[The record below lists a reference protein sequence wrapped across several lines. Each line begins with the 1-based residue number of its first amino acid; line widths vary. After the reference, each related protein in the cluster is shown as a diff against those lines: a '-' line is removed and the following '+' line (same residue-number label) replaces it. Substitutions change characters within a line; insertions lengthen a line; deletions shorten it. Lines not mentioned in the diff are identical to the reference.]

1 MFLGPIRSNYVLIDG
16 QNGASRNISEVNKTF
31 ESIAYCLFFYVFV
44 SLTMISEQN
53 PNNNLIMRRAGLN
66 TQLEIQC
73 KFWERLR
80 VPRHS
85 WSYWLNPL
93 LDLRLDLSG
102 RSASWC
108 HLTFL
113 IWKPTHEILWPIIR
127 STISKWKNPQNHK
140 LLKKHRASTCVILS
154 HNTVTFKYAVN
165 KMLQGVVNFYSLKLL
180 KILRHSASI

>member
-1 MFLGPIRSNYVLIDG
+1 MFWLMVKTEPVEIYRKLTKL
-16 QNGASRNISEVNKTF
+16 SRALP
-31 ESIAYCLFFYVFV
+31 IAYFFYVFV

-53 PNNNLIMRRAGLN
+53 PNKNLIMRRAGLN

-127 STISKWKNPQNHK
+127 STISKWKNPQNHNCWRNTEHQ
-140 LLKKHRASTCVILS
+140 LVLS
-154 HNTVTFKYAVN
+154 CHITP
-165 KMLQGVVNFYSLKLL
+165 
-180 KILRHSASI
+180 